1 LVYLRGKDK
10 LFPMKSI
17 NPDDFKVIDKISLS
31 QLPTNLNI
39 GARWKKEDK
48 LENVSKKIKPAC
60 KMSCITIAMAF

>member
-1 LVYLRGKDK
+1 LAEEKIQKPSQQEKLNNLVYLRGKDK

-39 GARWKKEDK
+39 TSDEK
-48 LENVSKKIKPAC
+48 KKI
-60 KMSCITIAMAF
+60 S

>member
-1 LVYLRGKDK
+1 VNSRKKAPNNLVYLRGKDK

-39 GARWKKEDK
+39 GSDEK
-48 LENVSKKIKPAC
+48 KKI
-60 KMSCITIAMAF
+60 S

>member
-1 LVYLRGKDK
+1 LQRQQEKAPNNLVYLRGKDK

-39 GARWKKEDK
+39 GASDEK
-48 LENVSKKIKPAC
+48 KKI
-60 KMSCITIAMAF
+60 S

>member
-1 LVYLRGKDK
+1 LRGKDK

-39 GARWKKEDK
+39 GASDEK
-48 LENVSKKIKPAC
+48 KKI
-60 KMSCITIAMAF
+60 S